1 MYGDLIATKVPPIIK
16 RVVDIHFM
24 SNLFIM
30 YYISVQYKSIIIKG
44 KVIDPVEL
52 FRSLR
57 SFVDI
62 HDYVVL

>member
-52 FRSLR
+52 FRNLT

-62 HDYVVL
+62 RGYEVL